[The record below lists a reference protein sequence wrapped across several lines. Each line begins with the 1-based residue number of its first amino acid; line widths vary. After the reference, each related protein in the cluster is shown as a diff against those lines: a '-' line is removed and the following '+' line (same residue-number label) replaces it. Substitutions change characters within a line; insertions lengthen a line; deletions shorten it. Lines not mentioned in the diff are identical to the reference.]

1 MLILFALVVGVLGMH
16 ALVLLPARPDVDGPV
31 AAPDAAVV
39 AAVSGPGHAQRAG
52 AAPGTPP
59 RPTAPPLTMTV
70 SDGAVGPHRSAEPDV
85 MAAATVGQELG
96 RLGHGAGHGPG
107 DGSMPSSLHQVLH
120 LCLAILSA
128 LLALGAIALA
138 LWRTVR
144 PDRQAT
150 RISRL
155 EGRAPPRRPPP
166 TSVRLAQL
174 CVLRN

>member
-1 MLILFALVVGVLGMH
+1 MLLLFALVVGVLGMH

-39 AAVSGPGHAQRAG
+39 AADPGPWHAQRAG

-59 RPTAPPLTMTV
+59 RPMTPAMAMTV
-70 SDGAVGPHRSAEPDV
+70 SDGAAGSHGSAEPDV
-85 MAAATVGQELG
+85 MTAATGGQEPA
-96 RLGHGAGHGPG
+96 RPGHGASHGPG

-144 PDRQAT
+144 PDRHAT